1 MIYSEAR
8 FCSECGAA
16 HARAED
22 ASVVR
27 RDIYAS
33 IWRRGGAALIDMLI
47 STPLLLLLNSV
58 AYLRGHGAFV
68 DVGILILLSR
78 WTQMLISTSYYALFE
93 GSAMRATP
101 GKYLLGLAVVD
112 NNGDRLTWGQ
122 AFGREFAKW
131 LSCLILM
138 IGIFMIAVTR
148 RRQGLHDKL
157 AGTRVVYREVEP
169 PLVMADPVAPRPNV
183 LSVIAAFCLT
193 VGLLALP
200 VFGALLIASPGRILG
215 QYQREQQQSGHSN
228 PHAQQVVAKARD
240 QIYNLKIESAQAIE
254 SVFDYVDA
262 HYRWPDT
269 LAEAGFHNGKPET
282 TRLVYDADL
291 KQVTAF
297 ARAAPLQ
304 GGSLQRRVTSTTIAG
319 ATRNYDTVCVSPN
332 IPPKLLPHGCKPR

>member
-1 MIYSEAR
+1 M
-8 FCSECGAA
+8 
-16 HARAED
+16 
-22 ASVVR
+22 VR

-33 IWRRGGAALIDMLI
+33 IWRRGGAALIDVLI

-78 WTQMLISTSYYALFE
+78 WTHILISTSYYALFE
-93 GSAMRATP
+93 ASAMRATP

-112 NNGDRLTWGQ
+112 NNGERLTWGQ

-131 LSCLILM
+131 LSCM
-138 IGIFMIAVTR
+138 IFMIAVTR
-148 RRQGLHDKL
+148 RRPGLHDKL
-157 AGTRVVYREVEP
+157 SGTRVVYREVEP
-169 PLVMADPVAPRPNV
+169 GLVMADPVAPSANV

-200 VFGALLIASPGRILG
+200 IFGALLIASPGRILA
-215 QYQREQQQSGHSN
+215 QYQREQQQSGHFS

-240 QIYNLKIESAQAIE
+240 QVYDLKIESAQAIE

-262 HYRWPDT
+262 PHRWPDT

-304 GGSLQRRVTSTTIAG
+304 GGSLQRRVASTTITG
-319 ATRNYDTVCVSPN
+319 ATRNYDTVCVSLN
-332 IPPKLLPHGCKPR
+332 IPPKLLPHRCKPR